1 MDFDAQFPVW
11 WGLTAA
17 LTAAAVGAGHWWYR
31 RRLAVLLAQLARLDQ
46 ARHNADQMAQQAR
59 RQIEQLQKDLAAQHR
74 ARADALVQARKHP
87 QPRPTVVVAAAL
99 SAGDTAAASR
109 LPANGFADTEPMR
122 R

>member
-11 WGLTAA
+11 WGLAAA

-31 RRLAVLLAQLARLDQ
+31 RRLAVLLAQLARLEQ

-59 RQIEQLQKDLAAQHR
+59 RQIEQLQKDLAQHR